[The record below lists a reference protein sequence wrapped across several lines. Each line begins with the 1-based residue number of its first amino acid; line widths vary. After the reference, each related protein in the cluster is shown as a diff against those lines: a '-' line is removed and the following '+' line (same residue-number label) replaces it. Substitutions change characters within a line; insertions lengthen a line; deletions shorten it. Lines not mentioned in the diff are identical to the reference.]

1 MPACAPDGT
10 PAGQRRLRETGCG
23 AKTGQEQAP
32 RVRAPVVSRISEAN
46 RAFCS
51 PSLGGVG
58 SKTDIVHCQPENVI
72 PVVDRRPRA
81 RE

>member
-23 AKTGQEQAP
+23 AKTGQEHAP
-32 RVRAPVVSRISEAN
+32 RVRDPVVSRIPEAN

-51 PSLGGVG
+51 PSLAV
-58 SKTDIVHCQPENVI
+58 
-72 PVVDRRPRA
+72 R
-81 RE
+81 

>member
-23 AKTGQEQAP
+23 AKTGQEHAP
-32 RVRAPVVSRISEAN
+32 RVRDPVVSRIPEAN

-51 PSLGGVG
+51 PSLVG
-58 SKTDIVHCQPENVI
+58 SV
-72 PVVDRRPRA
+72 PRK
-81 RE
+81 